1 MNEDYYCKKKEY
13 STSLDFIEIDVTF
26 KCNLKCYN
34 CDRSC
39 RQAPDEIYISAE
51 KINKFLGET
60 LDKNHYWKRLRI
72 LGGEPYLHPEIDTIL
87 DILSEYKYEHKDI
100 IIEIVTNGYG
110 SYVNHA
116 IKKTP
121 SNIVINNTRKVSQYN
136 RKFEPFNIAPTD
148 IGNYSAA
155 DYKKACWITK
165 ECGIGLNPYGYYQ
178 CGVAGSIDRVFGFDI
193 GLKQLPNN
201 ELQLMPLKEILCAF
215 CGHFLNQKFVLPEQ
229 RKSVIGEP
237 NTKSW
242 EMAYSKYKKQK
253 PLMTLY

>member
-1 MNEDYYCKKKEY
+1 MNEVYYCKMKEY

-39 RQAPDEIYISAE
+39 RQAPEEISISIE
-51 KINKFLGET
+51 QIHKFLGET
-60 LDKNHYWKRLRI
+60 LNKNHYWKRIRI

-87 DILSEYKYEHKDI
+87 DILSEYKSENKDG

-110 SYVNHA
+110 PYVNNA

-136 RKFEPFNIAPTD
+136 QKFESFNIAPTD
-148 IGNYSAA
+148 IGNYSSA
-155 DYKKACWITK
+155 DYKKACWITE

-193 GLKQLPNN
+193 GLKELPDN
-201 ELQLMPLKEILCAF
+201 ELQLMPLKKKLCAF
-215 CGHFLNQKFVLPEQ
+215 CGHFLNQKFIKPEQ
-229 RKSVIGEP
+229 RTPVIGEP
-237 NTKSW
+237 MTESW
-242 EMAYSKYKKQK
+242 KIAYLTYKKQK
-253 PLMTLY
+253 PSMTTY